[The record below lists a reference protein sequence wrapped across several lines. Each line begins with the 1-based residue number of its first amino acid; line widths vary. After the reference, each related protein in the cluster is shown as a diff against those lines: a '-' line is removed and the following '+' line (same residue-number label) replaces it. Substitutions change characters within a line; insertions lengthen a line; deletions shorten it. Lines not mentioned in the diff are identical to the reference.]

1 VLTAKKYGEIKI
13 MLRAIKALGIS
24 VVSLTCTF
32 WTFFVNM

>member
-1 VLTAKKYGEIKI
+1 

-32 WTFFVNM
+32 WTFFINM